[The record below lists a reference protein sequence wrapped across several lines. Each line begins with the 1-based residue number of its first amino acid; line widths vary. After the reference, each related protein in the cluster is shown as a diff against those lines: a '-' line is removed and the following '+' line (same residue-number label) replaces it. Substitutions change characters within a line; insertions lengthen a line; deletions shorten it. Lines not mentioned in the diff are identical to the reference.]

1 MKALD
6 LNNICSPE
14 KQQHIQEFADYC
26 CDKLGID
33 RPELTLK
40 GTNDT
45 NALGYTD
52 MSDGSVTIVIAN
64 RHQMDIMRTL
74 AHELVHCKQMTSHEP
89 DGATGSA
96 DENEANAMAGVLM
109 REWGQQNPD
118 LFTEGEN
125 VEENSRPRANYN
137 PDGDTYRGKRMPSLD
152 KDDPN
157 NMAQDIDSFDDNEF
171 AYDPETDQ
179 SIDDDNRNKKMA
191 NILKGLTPKEQ
202 EILKMRYED
211 NMSLRQIGKK
221 FNVSGERIRHI
232 EMKALRKLRHPSRS
246 GPLEPYTEETGKTS
260 RGHELRKNRFF
271 GGDNRG
277 YTHDH
282 RAKNAI
288 LKKLDKNI
296 PDDPDEKKITLRK
309 KINDLIHKKE
319 LEKDYWDDYS
329 FAEAKSKMSAQDR
342 FNKRLKDKHGIDLED
357 REKFY
362 SDMKKKFQQ
371 SLADREKAD
380 EGTRCWKGYK
390 KDGTKEMFG
399 KRVPNCVKAE
409 EQTDLEESKTAKM
422 IALITALGATYG
434 LEDEAKAFADQI
446 KQNIHNAQN
455 AEPNPG
461 RPDPV
466 SKGNPLPGSDRI
478 MRPPVDEK
486 APPGREKQVKK
497 LKKKF
502 DDPGAPYAI
511 AWAQHNKHGKPTK
524 EERLK
529 EIKKRQMMIR
539 QQIQEIAEAK
549 KDACYHK
556 VRSRYKVWP
565 SAYASGALVQCR
577 KKGAKNWGNK
587 SK

>member
-1 MKALD
+1 MKASDLD
-6 LNNICSPE
+6 VICKPE
-14 KQQHIQEFADYC
+14 KQHRIHKFAEYC
-26 CDKLGID
+26 CEQLGID
-33 RPELTLK
+33 VPELNLK
-40 GTNDT
+40 PHNDT
-45 NALGYTD
+45 SALGYTS
-52 MSDGSVTIVIAN
+52 MEDGSVTIVVGD

-74 AHELVHCKQMTSHEP
+74 AHELVHCKQMTTHTP
-89 DGATGSA
+89 CGDTGSK
-96 DENEANAMAGVLM
+96 DENEANALAGILM

-118 LFTEGEN
+118 LFTEGKNMRED
-125 VEENSRPRANYN
+125 SRTVSNYN
-137 PDGDTYRGKRMPSLD
+137 PDGKTYKGKRMPSLD
-152 KDDPN
+152 DDDLN

-232 EMKALRKLRHPSRS
+232 EMKALRKLRHPTNS

-260 RGHELRKNRFF
+260 RGYKLRKTGFY

-277 YTHDH
+277 YTHDY
-282 RAKNAI
+282 RIKNAI
-288 LKKLDKNI
+288 KKKFDKLV
-296 PDDPDEKKITLRK
+296 PDDPDEKKVTLRK
-309 KINDLIHKKE
+309 KIDDLIHQKE

-329 FAEAKSKMSAQDR
+329 FAEAKKKMSAQDR
-342 FNKRLKDKHGIDLED
+342 LEKRAAELGIGTPDK
-357 REKFY
+357 EKFY
-362 SDMKKKFQQ
+362 ADMKKKFQQ
-371 SLADREKAD
+371 SLDS
-380 EGTRCWKGYK
+380 K
-390 KDGTKEMFG
+390 KEST
-399 KRVPNCVKAE
+399 
-409 EQTDLEESKTAKM
+409 QDLEESKAAKIM
-422 IALITALGATYG
+422 ALITALGATYG
-434 LEDEAKAFADQI
+434 LEDEARQFADQL

-461 RPDPV
+461 KPDPV
-466 SKGNPLPGSDRI
+466 LPGNMVKVPGGNMDRT
-478 MRPPVDEK
+478 MDEK
-486 APPGREKQVKK
+486 APPGREKQIKK

-502 DDPGAPYAI
+502 DDPSAPYAI
-511 AWAQHNKHGKPTK
+511 AWAQHNKHGKPQK
-524 EERLK
+524 EQRIL
-529 EIKKRQMMIR
+529 EIKKRQMEIR
-539 QQIQEIAEAK
+539 QQIRDLEEAK

-587 SK
+587 TKK

>member
-1 MKALD
+1 MKSSDLD
-6 LNNICSPE
+6 GICTAE
-14 KQQHIQEFADYC
+14 KQQHIHEFADYC

-40 GTNDT
+40 STNDT

-52 MSDGSVTIVIAN
+52 MSDGSVTIVVAD

-74 AHELVHCKQMTSHEP
+74 AHELVHCRQMTTHTPCGE
-89 DGATGSA
+89 TGSK
-96 DENEANAMAGVLM
+96 DENEANALAGVLM

-118 LFTEGEN
+118 LFTEE
-125 VEENSRPRANYN
+125 VHMKEANANQQTALYN
-137 PDGDTYRGKRMPSLD
+137 PDGKTYRQQPMPSLD
-152 KDDPN
+152 DDDPN

-179 SIDDDNRNKKMA
+179 SIDNDKRNKKMA
-191 NILKGLTPKEQ
+191 NILKGLNPQ
-202 EILKMRYED
+202 EREVMKMRFVD
-211 NMSLRQIGKK
+211 DMSLGKIGKVL
-221 FNVSGERIRHI
+221 NLSSERIRQI
-232 EMKALRKLRHPSRS
+232 EQKALRKLRHPSLFDQLV
-246 GPLEPYTEETGKTS
+246 PHT
-260 RGHELRKNRFF
+260 
-271 GGDNRG
+271 DN
-277 YTHDH
+277 
-282 RAKNAI
+282 A
-288 LKKLDKNI
+288 
-296 PDDPDEKKITLRK
+296 E
-309 KINDLIHKKE
+309 
-319 LEKDYWDDYS
+319 S
-329 FAEAKSKMSAQDR
+329 FPVDEAKFKFKKPKPSAQDR
-342 FNKRLKDKHGIDLED
+342 LDRRAAKHGIGTPDK
-357 REKFY
+357 EKFY

-434 LEDEAKAFADQI
+434 LEDEARAFADQI
-446 KQNIHNAQN
+446 KQNIHNAQT

-466 SKGNPLPGSDRI
+466 SSGNMVPGSDRV
-478 MRPPVDEK
+478 MRP
-486 APPGREKQVKK
+486 Q
-497 LKKKF
+497 LS
-502 DDPGAPYAI
+502 
-511 AWAQHNKHGKPTK
+511 K

>member
-1 MKALD
+1 MKATD

-14 KQQHIQEFADYC
+14 KQQRIEEFADYC

-33 RPELTLK
+33 RPELNLK

-74 AHELVHCKQMTSHEP
+74 AHELVHCKQMTNHEP

-96 DENEANAMAGVLM
+96 DENEANALAGVLM
-109 REWGQQNPD
+109 REWGQQNPE
-118 LFTEGEN
+118 LFS
-125 VEENSRPRANYN
+125 EENTM
-137 PDGDTYRGKRMPSLD
+137 D
-152 KDDPN
+152 
-157 NMAQDIDSFDDNEF
+157 
-171 AYDPETDQ
+171 
-179 SIDDDNRNKKMA
+179 
-191 NILKGLTPKEQ
+191 
-202 EILKMRYED
+202 
-211 NMSLRQIGKK
+211 
-221 FNVSGERIRHI
+221 
-232 EMKALRKLRHPSRS
+232 
-246 GPLEPYTEETGKTS
+246 
-260 RGHELRKNRFF
+260 
-271 GGDNRG
+271 
-277 YTHDH
+277 
-282 RAKNAI
+282 
-288 LKKLDKNI
+288 
-296 PDDPDEKKITLRK
+296 
-309 KINDLIHKKE
+309 
-319 LEKDYWDDYS
+319 
-329 FAEAKSKMSAQDR
+329 EAKKKMSAQDR
-342 FNKRLKDKHGIDLED
+342 LEKRAAELGIGTPDK
-357 REKFY
+357 EKFY
-362 SDMKKKFQQ
+362 ADMKKKFQQ

-380 EGTRCWKGYK
+380 EGTRCWKGYEK
-390 KDGTKEMFG
+390 KGMKTMFG
-399 KRVPNCVKAE
+399 KRVPNCVKADE
-409 EQTDLEESKTAKM
+409 EANLEESKAAKIM
-422 IALITALGATYG
+422 ALITALGATYG
-434 LEDEAKAFADQI
+434 LEDEARAFADQI
-446 KQNIHNAQN
+446 KQNIHNAQT
-455 AEPNPG
+455 AEPDPG
-461 RPDPV
+461 KPDPV
-466 SKGNPLPGSDRI
+466 SSDNMVPGSDRV

-587 SK
+587 SKK